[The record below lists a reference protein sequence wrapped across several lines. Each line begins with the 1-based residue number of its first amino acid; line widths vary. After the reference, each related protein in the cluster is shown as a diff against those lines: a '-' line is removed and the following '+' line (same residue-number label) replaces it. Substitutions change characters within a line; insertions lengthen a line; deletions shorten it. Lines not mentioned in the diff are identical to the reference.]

1 MIIVMRKQLYHEE
14 MLARILSGF
23 YRVDSLPGDGVM
35 LEQRMIWQSVC
46 QLVLTKVLFLT

>member
-35 LEQRMIWQSVC
+35 LQSVC